1 MEWEISIVNVQLTNV
16 QQLCDLI
23 MSVWTKITEF
33 RLLHESLESMKMIL
47 LVGGN
52 QKRAFRGYNTFIYL
66 FIIE

>member
-1 MEWEISIVNVQLTNV
+1 MNVQLTNV

-52 QKRAFRGYNTFIYL
+52 QKKSF
-66 FIIE
+66 